1 MFYNTIYCHLFHFKR
16 ISEVPIWKKAVQSE
30 IEEED
35 GLSTDHISVR
45 THAMI
50 REDEAQE
57 GKDTGS
63 ISGTLIE
70 GKNPK
75 EDIEDEEGLHT
86 NQIAGVSIRNNAV
99 KVEIE
104 DAGGPDTDHTTG
116 DYNGKNNVRVE
127 TGDDSIGKV

>member
-1 MFYNTIYCHLFHFKR
+1 MFYNNIYCHLFHFKR
-16 ISEVPIWKKAVQSE
+16 ISGVSIWKKAVKSE
-30 IEEED
+30 IEDEE

-45 THAMI
+45 K
-50 REDEAQE
+50 DEAQE
-57 GKDTGS
+57 GQDTGS

-70 GKNPK
+70 EKNTK

-86 NQIAGVSIRNNAV
+86 NQIAGVSIRNNAIKV
-99 KVEIE
+99 KIE